1 MKKQKQPTGS
11 KPRST
16 ARVSLFTAGVS
27 LAGLSTLLSA
37 AAVTAGMMNAGLPD
51 HHVGFAGK
59 APSVVSFATVTL
71 PMQQPSQVALPVPIE
86 PAAPAEE
93 PAPPTWG
100 IEVAEA
106 PAQEAPAVPLQTATS
121 ETLPELDTGPS
132 DQEKRTATQ
141 ALAEGL
147 ARLNLALSLQTVQKI
162 ALHRQEQAAQ
172 LALAEAPET
181 AAEAETGELPLIDA
195 DLSSSEP
202 LTTASIP
209 SHEVPITAEPLVLA
223 SLSPDVIPVP
233 SLRPRPL
240 VRTSPSA
247 VNKPAQSS
255 GPVLSYANPGNP
267 ESEENGVFSGIKKLF
282 NSPTDFGPDS
292 KVAIYDISAA
302 TVHMPDGS
310 KLKANSGIGHRMNN
324 PKYAYVK
331 NLGPTPPN
339 VYKLRMR
346 ERRFHGVEA
355 IRMLPYD
362 VAAMRGRDGMLAHT
376 PLLRNSKGSH
386 GCVAFPNYNKFLK
399 AFKRGK
405 VKTMIVVPEMSALPK
420 YAAMYKERKFASR

>member
-1 MKKQKQPTGS
+1 MKKQKQPTGP

-37 AAVTAGMMNAGLPD
+37 AAVTAGMMSSGLPD
-51 HHVGFAGK
+51 HHTGFAGK
-59 APSVVSFATVTL
+59 APSVVSFATVTQPL
-71 PMQQPSQVALPVPIE
+71 QLPSQVALPGTIE
-86 PAAPAEE
+86 PAAPAEV
-93 PAPPTWG
+93 PVPSAKVL
-100 IEVAEA
+100 EVTEA
-106 PAQEAPAVPLQTATS
+106 AAQEAPAVPLQTAAS

-132 DQEKRTATQ
+132 DQEKRVATQ

-147 ARLNLALSLQTVQKI
+147 ARLNLALSLQTVQKV

-172 LALAEAPET
+172 LALADVPET
-181 AAEAETGELPLIDA
+181 PLESETSELPLIDA
-195 DLSSSEP
+195 DLPAEEP

-209 SHEVPITAEPLVLA
+209 SNELPIASEPLVVA
-223 SLSPDVIPVP
+223 SLTPDVIPVP

-240 VRTSPSA
+240 VRTQPRA
-247 VNKPAQSS
+247 VNNPAQSS
-255 GPVLSYANPGNP
+255 GAVLSYANPGNP
-267 ESEENGVFSGIKKLF
+267 EDEENGVFSGIKKLF
-282 NSPTDFGPDS
+282 SSPTDFGPDS

-399 AFKRGK
+399 AFKQGK